1 MGKCRTKQT
10 STKLK
15 ITDIAAAWK
24 AGWTPDD
31 VNALLD
37 RFEAMGDPNDP
48 PSLDL
53 DDLDDDADD
62 LIDDVP
68 SDDGDPDDTD
78 DINDPDDGLPDDD
91 PDKADVRSNLDKLKT
106 LGLEKQVSDLEVK
119 NTRLE
124 NEVKRLKAQN
134 RNKDVSGATSDDISP
149 EQALINAFQ
158 SCY

>member
-1 MGKCRTKQT
+1 MGKMGKTKQT
-10 STKLK
+10 DSKLK
-15 ITDIAAAWK
+15 LTDIAAAWK

-48 PSLDL
+48 PASDL
-53 DDLDDDADD
+53 NDDDLDD

-68 SDDGDPDDTD
+68 SDENPDDPDDND
-78 DINDPDDGLPDDD
+78 DPDDLPDDD
-91 PDKADVRSNLDKLKT
+91 SDKADVRTNLEKLKKT
-106 LGLEKQVSDLEVK
+106 GLEIQVSDLEVK
-119 NTRLE
+119 NKRLE
-124 NEVKRLKAQN
+124 NELKRLKAQN
-134 RNKDVSGATSDDISP
+134 RNKDVSGAMSDDITP

>member
-1 MGKCRTKQT
+1 MGKTTK
-10 STKLK
+10 TKLK
-15 ITDIAAAWK
+15 LTDIAAAWK

-37 RFEAMGDPNDP
+37 RFDAMGDPNDP
-48 PSLDL
+48 PAP
-53 DDLDDDADD
+53 DLDDDVVDD

-68 SDDGDPDDTD
+68 SDEDPDDID
-78 DINDPDDGLPDDD
+78 DDDDPDDDLPDDD
-91 PDKADVRSNLDKLKT
+91 PDKTDVRTNLDNLKKT
-106 LGLEKQVSDLEVK
+106 GLEIQVSDLEVK
-119 NTRLE
+119 NKRLE
-124 NEVKRLKAQN
+124 NELKRLKAQN

>member
-1 MGKCRTKQT
+1 MGKVTK
-10 STKLK
+10 TKLK

-48 PSLDL
+48 PEP
-53 DDLDDDADD
+53 DLDDD
-62 LIDDVP
+62 LLDDVP
-68 SDDGDPDDTD
+68 SDDEDPDDID
-78 DINDPDDGLPDDD
+78 DNDEPDDDLPDDD
-91 PDKADVRSNLDKLKT
+91 PGKADVRTNLDKLKKT
-106 LGLEKQVSDLEVK
+106 GMEIQLSNLENK
-119 NTRLE
+119 NKRLE
-124 NEVKRLKAQN
+124 SELKRLKAQN
-134 RNKDVSGATSDDISP
+134 RNKDVSGVESDDISP

>member
-1 MGKCRTKQT
+1 MAKGRTKQT
-10 STKLK
+10 NSKFK

-48 PSLDL
+48 PAG
-53 DDLDDDADD
+53 DLDDDLDD

-68 SDDGDPDDTD
+68 SDDEDSDDLDDSDDPDDD
-78 DINDPDDGLPDDD
+78 LPDDD
-91 PDKADVRSNLDKLKT
+91 PDKADVRTNLDKIKK

-124 NEVKRLKAQN
+124 NELKRLKAQN

>member
-1 MGKCRTKQT
+1 MGKTTK
-10 STKLK
+10 TKLK
-15 ITDIAAAWK
+15 LTDIAAAWR

-37 RFEAMGDPNDP
+37 RFDAMGDPNDP
-48 PSLDL
+48 PAP
-53 DDLDDDADD
+53 DLDDDVVDD

-68 SDDGDPDDTD
+68 SDEDPDDID
-78 DINDPDDGLPDDD
+78 DDDDPDDDLPDDD
-91 PDKADVRSNLDKLKT
+91 PDKTDVRTNLDNLKKT
-106 LGLEKQVSDLEVK
+106 GLEIQVSDLEVK
-119 NTRLE
+119 NKRLE
-124 NEVKRLKAQN
+124 NELKRLKAQN